1 MINIDILFSRFAVSF
16 AYFGLAL
23 NSYNLGLDLYLNFGL
38 SGSVEFPAY
47 IVCTYIAERFGRR
60 IPYCLFMTVGGIA
73 CISTVF
79 TLKYGSE
86 GNLRVCANIDVYRPI

>member
-1 MINIDILFSRFAVSF
+1 MYFRFAVSF

-23 NSYNLGLDLYLNFGL
+23 NSNNLGLDLYLNFGL

-60 IPYCLFMTVGGIA
+60 IPYSLSMIVGGAA

-79 TLKYGSE
+79 TLKYASE
-86 GNLRVCANIDVYRPI
+86 GSLVMNVFDSMRRVIFPVF